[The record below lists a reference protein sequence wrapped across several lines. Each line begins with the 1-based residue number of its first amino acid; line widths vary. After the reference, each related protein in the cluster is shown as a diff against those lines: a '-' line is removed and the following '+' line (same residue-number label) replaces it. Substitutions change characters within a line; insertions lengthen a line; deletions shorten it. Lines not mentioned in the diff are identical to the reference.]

1 MTNNAATPG
10 TPQTAQ
16 SPNDLLAAEVAD
28 ALVEAGLITG
38 AHKAALLTKLK
49 SGGVRQE
56 DWNLWVDMA
65 TAPEAADEKAH
76 DE

>member
-1 MTNNAATPG
+1 MTNNPATPD
-10 TPQTAQ
+10 TPDVTQ
-16 SPNDLLAAEVAD
+16 SPDDLLATEVAD
-28 ALVEAGLITG
+28 ALVEVGLITDG
-38 AHKAALLTKLK
+38 HKAELLAKLK

-65 TAPEAADEKAH
+65 TAPEAADEEAD

>member
-1 MTNNAATPG
+1 MTSNPVTPG

-16 SPNDLLAAEVAD
+16 SPNDLLAVEVAD
-28 ALVEAGLITG
+28 ALVEAGLITDG
-38 AHKAALLTKLK
+38 HKTKLFTKLK

-56 DWNLWVDMA
+56 DWNLWIDVA
-65 TAPEAADEKAH
+65 TAPENAGEEAD